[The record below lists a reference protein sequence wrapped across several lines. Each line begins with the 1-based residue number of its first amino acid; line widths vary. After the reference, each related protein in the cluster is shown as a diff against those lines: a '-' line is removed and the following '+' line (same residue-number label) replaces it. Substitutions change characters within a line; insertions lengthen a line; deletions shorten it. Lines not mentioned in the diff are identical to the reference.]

1 MISDQELKEHTRKL
15 KLKYKEVERCTKEY
29 QYYSDELNKLNFELN
44 SSIESNVEEYYINK
58 TKGNIKDTESTQ
70 ENSKKKLSK
79 GYDELLVLIDKTNS
93 IGVLSDELNEIL
105 QASIKA
111 KNKGQEILYPEQSN
125 ENNNIVELSKM
136 TINENEKS
144 NSDKKEEP

>member
-1 MISDQELKEHTRKL
+1 MINDQELKELTRKL

-70 ENSKKKLSK
+70 DNSKKKLSK
-79 GYDELLVLIDKTNS
+79 GYDELLVLIEKTNS

-125 ENNNIVELSKM
+125 ENNIVELSKM
-136 TINENEKS
+136 SISENEKS
-144 NSDKKEEP
+144 NSEKKEEP

>member
-1 MISDQELKEHTRKL
+1 MINDQELKEHTRKL

-29 QYYSDELNKLNFELN
+29 QYYSAELNKLNFELN

-70 ENSKKKLSK
+70 DNSKKKLSK
-79 GYDELLVLIDKTNS
+79 GYDELLILIEKTNS

-125 ENNNIVELSKM
+125 ENNIVELSKM
-136 TINENEKS
+136 SISENEKS
-144 NSDKKEEP
+144 NSEKKEEP